1 MGGAGAA
8 SVPCPPVINDE
19 TVRHVARLA
28 RLRLEPD
35 EETQMRTEL
44 SVIIDHV
51 AAIQQL
57 DLDEV
62 PSTTHVV
69 ALQNVLR
76 PDEPVAGLTADEA
89 LREAPAT
96 SGGRFSVPRFE

>member
-1 MGGAGAA
+1 MCSA
-8 SVPCPPVINDE
+8 PPVPSRLVIDDQ

-35 EETQMRTEL
+35 EETQMRSEL
-44 SVIIDHV
+44 SVILEHV
-51 AAIQQL
+51 EAIQEL
-57 DLDEV
+57 DLAGV
-62 PSTTHVV
+62 PPTTHVV

-76 PDEPVAGLTADEA
+76 ADEPVAGLSAEEA

-96 SGGRFSVPRFE
+96 SGGRFTVPRFE